1 VLSSLNLSD
10 FYYGR
15 VLSMLINK
23 GLNPILIENS
33 DERRIY
39 RIDINEGSFIIFLKY
54 RKINKTKKKD
64 YMSWNFNFT
73 KEDIE
78 KINEFKKDKNFK
90 IALILVSDDIKNS
103 ELAILDVENIEEL
116 MKMNKTNFTITRK
129 KRERAFRIILNRD
142 RAHSLMIPTSR
153 SLI

>member
-1 VLSSLNLSD
+1 MSSLNLSD
-10 FYYGR
+10 FYYGS

>member
-1 VLSSLNLSD
+1 
-10 FYYGR
+10 
-15 VLSMLINK
+15 MLINK

>member
-1 VLSSLNLSD
+1 MLSSLNLSD
-10 FYYGR
+10 FYYGS

-23 GLNPILIENS
+23 GLNPILIENT
-33 DERRIY
+33 DDRGIY
-39 RIDINEGSFIIFLKY
+39 RIDVNEGSFIIFLKY

-90 IALILVSDDIKNS
+90 IALILASDDIKNS
-103 ELAILDVENIEEL
+103 ELAILDVEDIEKL

-142 RAHSLMIPTSR
+142 RVHSIMIPTSR

>member
-1 VLSSLNLSD
+1 VSSLNLSD
-10 FYYGR
+10 FYYGS

>member
-1 VLSSLNLSD
+1 MLSSLNLSD